1 MFWSKPP
8 APATTGGTAPVID
21 HTSTPN
27 GLVPRHLQTWV
38 VVGIA
43 VLMTGILALSGST
56 RPVARTPV
64 TNPTLSAIQPSD
76 TRIRE
81 YQRQVDAEA
90 QRVAAARAEL
100 DAAKRELQTPAPSTD
115 VEPSAGRPSGPSD
128 DNGIAR
134 EKAERDYRALFADNV
149 ALSYRPREQAS
160 ATPVTAPSA
169 PPAGAA
175 AHGSVPPTTATP
187 NTATTTPAARHA
199 VPASWNA
206 SASADH
212 QASDPRQYVV
222 REGTIIEAVLTNRLD
237 GSFAGPVN
245 AMVTADVYAADR
257 EHVLIPQGAR
267 LLGEAKAVASFGQE
281 RLAVAFHRLI
291 QPDGQA
297 VSLDHFVGLNQVG
310 DTGLKDQ
317 VNHHYAQLFGVSL
330 AIGAIGGLAQAD
342 TGVGFGATSTDVYRQ
357 GVAASTAQS
366 SMQILDRFLN
376 VLPTVTIRE
385 GQRLKVYLSGDLTL
399 PAYGDAHE

>member
-1 MFWSKPP
+1 MFWSKLP
-8 APATTGGTAPVID
+8 APTSGGTTPPVID

-56 RPVARTPV
+56 RPVGRTPAA
-64 TNPTLSAIQPSD
+64 NPTLSAIQPND

-100 DAAKRELQTPAPSTD
+100 DAAKRELQTPTQSTGMEPDTVRATGAP
-115 VEPSAGRPSGPSD
+115 D
-128 DNGIAR
+128 DNGITR

-149 ALSYRPREQAS
+149 ALSYRPREQ
-160 ATPVTAPSA
+160 TSA
-169 PPAGAA
+169 PAAPPTAPAGAA
-175 AHGSVPPTTATP
+175 AHGSVPPTAPTP
-187 NTATTTPAARHA
+187 STDTTTPAAGRA
-199 VPASWNA
+199 VPAPSNA
-206 SASADH
+206 SASVAH

-245 AMVTADVYAADR
+245 AMVTTDVYAADR

-267 LLGEAKAVASFGQE
+267 LLGEAKAIASFGQE

-291 QPDGQA
+291 QPDGDA
-297 VSLDHFVGLNQVG
+297 VSLDHFVGLNQLG

-342 TGVGFGATSTDVYRQ
+342 TGVGFGATSTDLYRQ

-385 GQRLKVYLSGDLTL
+385 GQRLKVYLCGDLTL
-399 PAYGDAHE
+399 PAYGDVHE